1 MNNNEIT
8 NSILLSI
15 KHLLGINPDMKEFD
29 VDITIQI
36 NSAINVLTQLGVGPS
51 SGFFIT
57 GDSETYS
64 NFLENVD
71 PINYQMIKTYLFC
84 KTKLGFDPPTN
95 SSVLESYKQIIKE
108 TEWRLNAQAEFI
120 DGGET

>member
-71 PINYQMIKTYLFC
+71 PTNYQMIKTYLFC

-108 TEWRLNAQAEFI
+108 TEWRLNAQAEFM